1 MKILLNI
8 IRNNKKRMTYIRDI
22 SQSRTYYVIANNQR
36 QNFIDNAK
44 KVTSL
49 SIYFANN
56 KGLNSNERNYFRSQ
70 NI

>member
-1 MKILLNI
+1 MKILLNLI
-8 IRNNKKRMTYIRDI
+8 KSNKKRMTYIRDI
-22 SQSRTYYVIANNQR
+22 SQSRTYYVITNNQR
-36 QNFIDNAK
+36 QKFIDNVNK
-44 KVTSL
+44 NTSL